1 MTQRIEAFYTK
12 LKDFAEKTNKV
23 RNKTISTSEFKKEA
37 VEIYETWMS
46 EIRPLLVKLHVK
58 DERYSRLDE
67 LFSTLD
73 FSAKE
78 RVTEVS
84 WLKEHLRSTTDRF
97 FAYVILKTRKIETPE
112 PTADLM
118 DVCSF
123 LGLDTNW
130 SVATCALQL
139 QEVAT
144 ILVAER
150 NGIRLDKPNI
160 EKILGKKIKDFSF
173 NYQYEAF
180 SKEVKR
186 LFKVEM
192 PILTMHLRKM
202 RVAVLH
208 DGYNPK
214 PEEKDSIVQFT
225 VGLLKKLSSI
235 NNP

>member
-1 MTQRIEAFYTK
+1 
-12 LKDFAEKTNKV
+12 
-23 RNKTISTSEFKKEA
+23 
-37 VEIYETWMS
+37 MS
-46 EIRPLLVKLHVK
+46 EIRPLLAKLHVI

-67 LFSTLD
+67 LFSTLH

-97 FAYVILKTRKIETPE
+97 FAYVTLKTRRIETPE

-150 NGIRLDKPNI
+150 NGIRLGKPNI

-186 LFKVEM
+186 LFEVEM
-192 PILTMHLRKM
+192 PILTMHLRK
-202 RVAVLH
+202 
-208 DGYNPK
+208 N
-214 PEEKDSIVQFT
+214 ESC
-225 VGLLKKLSSI
+225 SSSRWI
-235 NNP
+235 